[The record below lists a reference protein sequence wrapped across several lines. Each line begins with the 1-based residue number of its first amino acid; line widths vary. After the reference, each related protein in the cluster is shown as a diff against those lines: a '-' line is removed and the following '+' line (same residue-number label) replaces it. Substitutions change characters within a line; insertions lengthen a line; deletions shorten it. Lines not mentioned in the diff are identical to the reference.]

1 MTVATMNNY
10 FVRFAFALCLIVT
23 VSSCKT
29 QKKVVA
35 PVAADIKPMVNK
47 SVQDLQDKLDSC
59 SFNSALVTAKANVTI
74 VREGNEM
81 NFNIS
86 YRSKKDSVIWISVSP
101 LLGIEVA
108 RLMITGDSV
117 KILDKINN
125 KYEVTSFESINKMLQ
140 MKVNFEIVQALL
152 YGNFF
157 AYKKNENRFNSV
169 YLEDSLGSQFYILSS
184 LNKKKLKRSLEEK
197 DLNKPVIQDVY
208 VNDTTYRINRVQVE
222 DQRINKLLNTEY
234 SDFRLTDGGLF
245 PFKSKTN
252 ITADK
257 NIEIRIEFGKV
268 AKAESLDFPFTIP
281 NNYERIR

>member
-1 MTVATMNNY
+1 MLRISKVLLLL
-10 FVRFAFALCLIVT
+10 FVFGA
-23 VSSCKT
+23 CKT
-29 QKKVVA
+29 QKPVVA
-35 PVAADIKPMVNK
+35 PVVADIKPMVNK
-47 SVQDLQDKLDSC
+47 SVQELQDKLDSAA
-59 SFNSALVTAKANVTI
+59 FNLEYINAKAAVVLITDS
-74 VREGNEM
+74 NEVS
-81 NFNIS
+81 FNIS

-108 RLMITGDSV
+108 RLMITPDSV
-117 KILDKINN
+117 KMLDKIHN
-125 KYEVTSFESINKMLQ
+125 KYEATSFESINKMLQ

-208 VNDTTYRINRVQVE
+208 VCDTTYRVKRMQVE

-245 PFKSKTN
+245 PFKMKTN
-252 ITADK
+252 ITAEK
-257 NIEIRIEFGKV
+257 NIEIRIEYGKV
-268 AKAESLDFPFTIP
+268 AKSESLDFPFTIP
-281 NNYERIR
+281 ANYERIR

>member
-1 MTVATMNNY
+1 MNNY
-10 FVRFAFALCLIVT
+10 FVRFAFAICFLVGA
-23 VSSCKT
+23 SSCKT
-29 QKKVVA
+29 QKNVVA

-47 SVQDLQDKLDSC
+47 SVQELQDKLDSAA
-59 SFNSALVTAKANVTI
+59 FNLEYINAKAAVVLINDS
-74 VREGNEM
+74 NEVS
-81 NFNIS
+81 FNIS

-108 RLMITGDSV
+108 RLMITPDSV
-117 KILDKINN
+117 KMLDKIHN
-125 KYEVTSFESINKMLQ
+125 KYEATSFESINKMLQ

-222 DQRINKLLNTEY
+222 DQRINKILNTEY

-257 NIEIRIEFGKV
+257 NIEIRIEYGKV
-268 AKAESLDFPFTIP
+268 AKAESLDFPFNIP

>member
-1 MTVATMNNY
+1 MSKNSIRLVA
-10 FVRFAFALCLIVT
+10 FVFVLIVLNACKAPHKTAAPGT
-23 VSSCKT
+23 VD
-29 QKKVVA
+29 V
-35 PVAADIKPMVNK
+35 KPMVNK
-47 SVQDLQDKLDSC
+47 SVQELQNKLDSAA
-59 SFNSALVTAKANVTI
+59 FDLDFLTAKASVVLNKD
-74 VREGNEM
+74 GNEIS
-81 NFNIS
+81 FNIS

-108 RLMITGDSV
+108 RLMITEDTV
-117 KILDKINN
+117 KVLDKIHN

-140 MKVNFEIVQALL
+140 MKVNFEIIQALL

-208 VNDTTYRINRVQVE
+208 INDTTYRINQVQVE
-222 DQRINKLLNTEY
+222 DQRINKILNTVY
-234 SDFRLTDGGLF
+234 SDFRATEGGLF
-245 PFKSKTN
+245 PFKLKTT
-252 ITADK
+252 IKAEK
-257 NIEIRIEFGKV
+257 NIEINIEYGKV
-268 AKAESLDFPFTIP
+268 AKAEALEFPFTIP

>member
-1 MTVATMNNY
+1 MNNY
-10 FVRFAFALCLIVT
+10 FVRFAFAICFLVGA
-23 VSSCKT
+23 SSCKT
-29 QKKVVA
+29 PKNVVA

-47 SVQDLQDKLDSC
+47 SVQELQDKLDSAT
-59 SFNSALVTAKANVTI
+59 FNLEYINAKAAVVLINDS
-74 VREGNEM
+74 NEVS
-81 NFNIS
+81 FNIS

-108 RLMITGDSV
+108 RLMITPDSV
-117 KILDKINN
+117 KMLDKIHN
-125 KYEVTSFESINKMLQ
+125 KYEATSFESINKMLQ

-222 DQRINKLLNTEY
+222 DQRINKILNTEY

-257 NIEIRIEFGKV
+257 NIEIRIEYGKV
-268 AKAESLDFPFTIP
+268 AKAESLDFPFNIP

>member
-1 MTVATMNNY
+1 MSNSFIRGLSVVAV
-10 FVRFAFALCLIVT
+10 FLLLSA
-23 VSSCKT
+23 CKT
-29 QKKVVA
+29 QQKAAAPVVA
-35 PVAADIKPMVNK
+35 EIKPMVNK
-47 SVQDLQDKLDSC
+47 SVQELQDKLDSA
-59 SFNSALVTAKANVTI
+59 SFNLDYLTAKAAVVLI
-74 VREGNEM
+74 EDSNEVS
-81 NFNIS
+81 FNIS

-108 RLMITGDSV
+108 RLMITADSV
-117 KILDKINN
+117 KMLDKIHN

-169 YLEDSLGSQFYILSS
+169 YLEDKFYILSS
-184 LNKKKLKRSLEEK
+184 LNKNKLKRSLEEK

-208 VNDTTYRINRVQVE
+208 VNDTTYRIDRVQVE
-222 DQRINKLLNTEY
+222 DQRINKILNTEY

-252 ITADK
+252 IKAEK
-257 NIEIRIEFGKV
+257 NIEIRIEYSKV
-268 AKAESLDFPFTIP
+268 VKAESLDFPFNIP

>member
-1 MTVATMNNY
+1 MNNY
-10 FVRFAFALCLIVT
+10 FVRFAFAICFLVGAN
-23 VSSCKT
+23 SCKT
-29 QKKVVA
+29 PKNVVA

-47 SVQDLQDKLDSC
+47 SVQELQDKLDSAT
-59 SFNSALVTAKANVTI
+59 FNLEYVNAKAAVVLINDS
-74 VREGNEM
+74 NEVS
-81 NFNIS
+81 FNIS

-108 RLMITGDSV
+108 RLMITPDSV
-117 KILDKINN
+117 KMLDKIHN
-125 KYEVTSFESINKMLQ
+125 KYEATSFESINKMLQ

-222 DQRINKLLNTEY
+222 DQRINKILNTEY
-234 SDFRLTDGGLF
+234 GDFRLTDGGLF

-257 NIEIRIEFGKV
+257 NIEIRIEYGKV
-268 AKAESLDFPFTIP
+268 AKAESLDFPFNIP

>member
-10 FVRFAFALCLIVT
+10 FVRFAFALCLLVT

-35 PVAADIKPMVNK
+35 PIATDIKPMVNK
-47 SVQDLQDKLDSC
+47 SVQDLQEKLDSC
-59 SFNSALVTAKANVTI
+59 SFNSALVTAKASVTV
-74 VREGNEM
+74 VREGGEM

-108 RLMITGDSV
+108 RLMITEDSV

-222 DQRINKLLNTEY
+222 DQRINKILNTEY

-245 PFKSKTN
+245 QFKSKTN
-252 ITADK
+252 IKADK
-257 NIEIRIEFGKV
+257 NIEIRIEYGKV

>member
-1 MTVATMNNY
+1 MNNY
-10 FVRFAFALCLIVT
+10 FVRFAFALCLLVT

-29 QKKVVA
+29 QKKVAA

-59 SFNSALVTAKANVTI
+59 SFNSALVTAKASVTV
-74 VREGNEM
+74 VREGGEM

-108 RLMITGDSV
+108 RLMITEDSV

>member
-10 FVRFAFALCLIVT
+10 FVRFAFALCLLVT

-59 SFNSALVTAKANVTI
+59 SFNSALVTAKASVTV
-74 VREGNEM
+74 VREGGEM

-108 RLMITGDSV
+108 RLMITEDSV

-222 DQRINKLLNTEY
+222 DQRINKILNTEY

-257 NIEIRIEFGKV
+257 NIEIRIEYGKV
-268 AKAESLDFPFTIP
+268 AKAESLDFPFNIP

>member
-1 MTVATMNNY
+1 MSNSFIRGLSVVAV
-10 FVRFAFALCLIVT
+10 FLLLSA
-23 VSSCKT
+23 CKT
-29 QKKVVA
+29 QQKAATPVVA
-35 PVAADIKPMVNK
+35 EIKPMVNK
-47 SVQDLQDKLDSC
+47 SVQELQDKLDSA
-59 SFNSALVTAKANVTI
+59 SFNLDYLTAKATVVLI
-74 VREGNEM
+74 EDSNEVS
-81 NFNIS
+81 FNIS

-108 RLMITGDSV
+108 RLMITADSV
-117 KILDKINN
+117 KMLDKIHN

-169 YLEDSLGSQFYILSS
+169 YLEDKFYILSS

-208 VNDTTYRINRVQVE
+208 VNDSTYRIDQVQVE
-222 DQRINKLLNTEY
+222 DQRINKILNTEY

-252 ITADK
+252 IKAEK
-257 NIEIRIEFGKV
+257 NIEIRIEYGKV
-268 AKAESLDFPFTIP
+268 VKAESLEFPFNIP

>member
-1 MTVATMNNY
+1 MNNY
-10 FVRFAFALCLIVT
+10 FVRFAFALCLLVT

-108 RLMITGDSV
+108 RLMITEDSV

-125 KYEVTSFESINKMLQ
+125 KYEVTSFESVSYTHLTLPTIC
-140 MKVNFEIVQALL
+140 
-152 YGNFF
+152 
-157 AYKKNENRFNSV
+157 SV
-169 YLEDSLGSQFYILSS
+169 
-184 LNKKKLKRSLEEK
+184 
-197 DLNKPVIQDVY
+197 
-208 VNDTTYRINRVQVE
+208 
-222 DQRINKLLNTEY
+222 
-234 SDFRLTDGGLF
+234 
-245 PFKSKTN
+245 
-252 ITADK
+252 
-257 NIEIRIEFGKV
+257 
-268 AKAESLDFPFTIP
+268 
-281 NNYERIR
+281 

>member
-1 MTVATMNNY
+1 
-10 FVRFAFALCLIVT
+10 
-23 VSSCKT
+23 
-29 QKKVVA
+29 
-35 PVAADIKPMVNK
+35 
-47 SVQDLQDKLDSC
+47 VQDLQDKLDSC
-59 SFNSALVTAKANVTI
+59 SFNSALVTAKASVTV
-74 VREGNEM
+74 VREGGEM

-108 RLMITGDSV
+108 RLMITEDSV

>member
-1 MTVATMNNY
+1 MNNY
-10 FVRFAFALCLIVT
+10 FVRFAFAICFLVGA
-23 VSSCKT
+23 SSCKT
-29 QKKVVA
+29 PKNVVA
-35 PVAADIKPMVNK
+35 PVTADIKPMVNK
-47 SVQDLQDKLDSC
+47 SVQELQDKLDSAA
-59 SFNSALVTAKANVTI
+59 FNLEYINAKAAVVLINDS
-74 VREGNEM
+74 NEVS
-81 NFNIS
+81 FNIS

-108 RLMITGDSV
+108 RLMITPDSV
-117 KILDKINN
+117 KMLDKIHN
-125 KYEVTSFESINKMLQ
+125 KYEATSFESINKMLQ

-222 DQRINKLLNTEY
+222 DQRINKILNTEY

-257 NIEIRIEFGKV
+257 NIEIRIEYGKV
-268 AKAESLDFPFTIP
+268 AKAESLDFPFNIP

>member
-1 MTVATMNNY
+1 MNNY
-10 FVRFAFALCLIVT
+10 FVRFAFALCLLVT

-29 QKKVVA
+29 QEKVVA
-35 PVAADIKPMVNK
+35 PVAADFKPMVNK

-59 SFNSALVTAKANVTI
+59 SFNSALVTAKASVTV
-74 VREGNEM
+74 VREGGEL

-108 RLMITGDSV
+108 RLMITEDSV

-257 NIEIRIEFGKV
+257 NIEIRIEYGKV
-268 AKAESLDFPFTIP
+268 AKAESLEFPFNIP

>member
-1 MTVATMNNY
+1 MNNC
-10 FVRFAFALCLIVT
+10 FVRFVIAICFLVGA
-23 VSSCKT
+23 SSCKT
-29 QKKVVA
+29 PKNVVA
-35 PVAADIKPMVNK
+35 PVAADIKPMMNK
-47 SVQDLQDKLDSC
+47 SVQELQDKLDSC
-59 SFNSALVTAKANVTI
+59 SFSCELVTAKASVII
-74 VREGNEM
+74 VNEGNETSLNI
-81 NFNIS
+81 NF
-86 YRSKKDSVIWISVSP
+86 RSKKDSIIWISISP
-101 LLGIEVA
+101 ALGIEVA
-108 RLMITGDSV
+108 RLMITEDSV
-117 KILDKINN
+117 KVLDKINN
-125 KYEVTSFESINKMLQ
+125 KYEVASFESINKMLQ

-208 VNDTTYRINRVQVE
+208 VNDATYRINRVQVE
-222 DQRINKLLNTEY
+222 DQRINKILNTEY

-257 NIEIRIEFGKV
+257 NIEIRIEYGKV
-268 AKAESLDFPFTIP
+268 AKAESLDFPFNIP

>member
-1 MTVATMNNY
+1 MNNY
-10 FVRFAFALCLIVT
+10 FVRFAFAICFLVGA
-23 VSSCKT
+23 SSCKT
-29 QKKVVA
+29 QKNVVA

-47 SVQDLQDKLDSC
+47 SVQELQDKLDSAT
-59 SFNSALVTAKANVTI
+59 FNLEYINAKAAVVLINDS
-74 VREGNEM
+74 NEVS
-81 NFNIS
+81 FNIS

-108 RLMITGDSV
+108 RLMITPDSV
-117 KILDKINN
+117 KMLDKIHN
-125 KYEVTSFESINKMLQ
+125 KYEATSFESINKMLQ

-222 DQRINKLLNTEY
+222 DQRINKILNTEY

-257 NIEIRIEFGKV
+257 NIEIRIEYGKV
-268 AKAESLDFPFTIP
+268 AKAESLDFPFNIP

>member
-1 MTVATMNNY
+1 M
-10 FVRFAFALCLIVT
+10 
-23 VSSCKT
+23 
-29 QKKVVA
+29 
-35 PVAADIKPMVNK
+35 
-47 SVQDLQDKLDSC
+47 VQDS
-59 SFNSALVTAKANVTI
+59 
-74 VREGNEM
+74 NEVS
-81 NFNIS
+81 FNIS

-108 RLMITGDSV
+108 RLMITPDSV
-117 KILDKINN
+117 KMLDKIHN

-140 MKVNFEIVQALL
+140 MKVNFEIIQALL

-184 LNKKKLKRSLEEK
+184 LNKKKLKRALEEK

-208 VNDTTYRINRVQVE
+208 VNDTTYRVNRVQVE
-222 DQRINKLLNTEY
+222 DQRINKVLNTSY
-234 SDFRLTDGGLF
+234 SDFHETDGGLF

-252 ITADK
+252 ITAEK
-257 NIEIRIEFGKV
+257 NIEIRIEYGKV
-268 AKAESLDFPFTIP
+268 TKAESLEFPFNIP

>member
-1 MTVATMNNY
+1 MNNY
-10 FVRFAFALCLIVT
+10 FVRFAFAICFLVGA
-23 VSSCKT
+23 SSCKT
-29 QKKVVA
+29 QKNVVA
-35 PVAADIKPMVNK
+35 PVTADIKPMVNK
-47 SVQDLQDKLDSC
+47 SVQELQDKLDSAT
-59 SFNSALVTAKANVTI
+59 FNLEYINAKAAVVLINDS
-74 VREGNEM
+74 NEVS
-81 NFNIS
+81 FNIS

-108 RLMITGDSV
+108 RLMITPDSV
-117 KILDKINN
+117 KMLDKIHN
-125 KYEVTSFESINKMLQ
+125 KYEATSFESINKMLQ

-222 DQRINKLLNTEY
+222 DQRINKILNTEY

-257 NIEIRIEFGKV
+257 NIEIRIEYGKV
-268 AKAESLDFPFTIP
+268 AKAESLDFPFNIP

>member
-1 MTVATMNNY
+1 VIQQHAQKISRGEHETVKPGMP
-10 FVRFAFALCLIVT
+10 VRFTEACSAGDCVRQGDLYLVIIDKIPDGYILNKKPSVQLVPGNT
-23 VSSCKT
+23 QGLREKISAEEEIYEKTRINEEKQRQKT
-29 QKKVVA
+29 Q
-35 PVAADIKPMVNK
+35 DWI
-47 SVQDLQDKLDSC
+47 DR
-59 SFNSALVTAKANVTI
+59 FGAKASQASRVQS
-74 VREGNEM
+74 R
-81 NFNIS
+81 
-86 YRSKKDSVIWISVSP
+86 
-101 LLGIEVA
+101 
-108 RLMITGDSV
+108 V
-117 KILDKINN
+117 KMLDKIHN

-169 YLEDSLGSQFYILSS
+169 YLEDKFYILSS

-208 VNDTTYRINRVQVE
+208 VNDSTYRIDQVQVE
-222 DQRINKLLNTEY
+222 DQRINKILNTEY

-252 ITADK
+252 IKAEK
-257 NIEIRIEFGKV
+257 NIEIRIEYGKV
-268 AKAESLDFPFTIP
+268 VKAESLDFPFNIP

>member
-1 MTVATMNNY
+1 MNNY
-10 FVRFAFALCLIVT
+10 FVRFAFALCLLVT
-23 VSSCKT
+23 VSSCRT

-47 SVQDLQDKLDSC
+47 SVQDLQYKLDSC
-59 SFNSALVTAKANVTI
+59 SFNSALVTAKANVTV
-74 VREGNEM
+74 VREGGEM

-108 RLMITGDSV
+108 RLMITEDSV

-125 KYEVTSFESINKMLQ
+125 KYELTSFESINKMLQ

-222 DQRINKLLNTEY
+222 DQRINKILNTEY

-257 NIEIRIEFGKV
+257 NIEIRIEYGKV